1 MQRAIKRSL
10 VVFMSVCFLR
20 TVTLSCDGELLR
32 HGYYIISILTAPPI
46 FNILMNCGSIFSVQN
61 RPNNLLLNSLRLQS
75 IYELSPFSIVNTIL
89 QQLTYW
95 TSVNSVLGGPWGQA
109 HNWSTVVWRLGV
121 SIRLSLLIASWTIA
135 QIHNESVAT
144 GEVQPSTAT

>member
-1 MQRAIKRSL
+1 MPTTSMIRSPVLTQLKTVRDRQTDTHTHTHTLTVTAAYAVSAMQHAIKRSL

-32 HGYYIISILTAPPI
+32 HGYYIISILTALPI

-95 TSVNSVLGGPWGQA
+95 TSVNSVLGGP
-109 HNWSTVVWRLGV
+109 
-121 SIRLSLLIASWTIA
+121 
-135 QIHNESVAT
+135 
-144 GEVQPSTAT
+144 